1 MARRNISNIN
11 NEVRHLVRRHRP
23 DYQIILYVGIL
34 LLLGLVVLYALS
46 PASAGSASSQA
57 SFMQRQLSY
66 LALSIFTFGV
76 VAAVPLN
83 WWQKYAGKIL
93 IIALL
98 SCVVLAFLGA
108 VGSHAVLCTYG
119 ACRWFNFG
127 FASFQ
132 PAEFVKFS
140 LLLFTAG
147 FLGRR
152 IQQGKVNSI
161 SDTIFPLGIV
171 VGLATLFIVGFQ
183 NDMGSGIAM
192 LGIIAVMAFVA
203 GINKRIGLLALGAL
217 LVVGIGFIL
226 MAPHRLARVET
237 FFNQSG
243 GSSADSSGYHIRQA
257 KIALGTGGL
266 LGLGLGKSVQAYGYL
281 PEAIND
287 SIFAIMGEIFGF
299 VGLLALIVLFVALL
313 MRLLRIMD
321 YVESPT
327 MRMIV
332 AGTFGWIGTHTIV
345 NIGAM
350 IGVFPLTG
358 ITLPLLSFGGTSLIF
373 IMAALGLVFQI
384 SRYTTHIRF
393 DEGKTH
399 ENTDSRR
406 RIGRSRNANRRYY
419 QGA

>member
-1 MARRNISNIN
+1 MARRNIGQIHS
-11 NEVRHLVRRHRP
+11 EVRHLVRRHRP

-46 PASAGSASSQA
+46 SASSGSSADQA
-57 SFMQRQLSY
+57 TFMQRQLSY
-66 LALSIFTFGV
+66 LVLSIFAFGV
-76 VAAVPLN
+76 VAAVPLR

-93 IIALL
+93 VIALL
-98 SCVVLAFLGA
+98 TCVILAFLGA
-108 VGSHAVLCTYG
+108 IRSNVALCTYG
-119 ACRWFNFG
+119 ACRWLNLG
-127 FASFQ
+127 FVSFQ
-132 PAEFVKFS
+132 PAEFVKFG

-152 IQQGKVNSI
+152 IQQGKVNSLN
-161 SDTIFPLGIV
+161 DTIIPLGIV
-171 VGLATLFIVGFQ
+171 VGLATLFIMGFQ
-183 NDMGSGIAM
+183 KDMGSGIAM
-192 LGIIAVMAFVA
+192 LGIIAVMVFVA
-203 GINKRIGLLALGAL
+203 GVNKRIGLMALGAL
-217 LVVGIGFIL
+217 LAVGILFIL

-237 FFNQSG
+237 FLNQSG
-243 GSSADSSGYHIRQA
+243 GNTADSSSYHIHQA
-257 KIALGTGGL
+257 KIALGAGGL
-266 LGLGLGKSVQAYGYL
+266 LGLGLGKSIQAYGYL
-281 PEAIND
+281 PEATND

-299 VGLLALIVLFVALL
+299 VGLVALLVLFVALL
-313 MRLLRIMD
+313 LRLLRVMD
-321 YVESPT
+321 YVESPV

-332 AGTFGWIGTHTIV
+332 AGTFGWVGTHTIV

-393 DEGKTH
+393 DEGKNH
-399 ENTDSRR
+399 ESIDSRR
-406 RIGRSRNANRRYY
+406 RVGRTRDANRRYY